1 MSISKLIGSLV
12 ILVCTQLAH
21 GTELPPYVDGS
32 KKFVLIENTD
42 RQAEAWGTCAA
53 AYDVMAALMAS
64 KPNQAQYFNDLG
76 NGASMAV
83 VMTHVSAGLDPEM
96 GPAKF
101 NALWNYSKTLAETI
115 PETQRTMILADFE
128 AFGEERSSEFVEK
141 VGETVKI
148 CLSNLEGQQAYIDAW
163 RDLAKS
169 GLLAIPGD

>member
-1 MSISKLIGSLV
+1 MFIWKLVGSLV
-12 ILVCTQLAH
+12 ILVCAQFAH
-21 GTELPPYVDGS
+21 GTEFPPYVDGS

-53 AYDVMAALMAS
+53 AYDVMAVLMAS

-128 AFGEERSSEFVEK
+128 ALGEERSSEFVEK
-141 VGETVKI
+141 VGKTVKI

-169 GLLAIPGD
+169 GLLAVPGD

>member
-1 MSISKLIGSLV
+1 MFIWKLIGSLV
-12 ILVCTQLAH
+12 ILVCAQHAH
-21 GTELPPYVDGS
+21 GTELAPYVDGS

-96 GPAKF
+96 GTAKF

-128 AFGEERSSEFVEK
+128 VFGEERSSEFVEK

-169 GLLAIPGD
+169 GLLTIPRD